1 MKTSRNSSGLSA
13 NTWIDSNQHSM
24 GNTENSEY
32 NTGFDNPVYDEKA
45 FDDSI
50 NVKKLPI
57 IGRLKKSTQ
66 YVLASLGLVVSG
78 GLLFG
83 SIWYNHNNA
92 IDLQVSKDAA
102 NELNFLMGQSKSDL
116 KNFITNDASSFS
128 QLKSLYVLI
137 DKDINY
143 IAGGNKLSDSSLKG
157 LTDYWSKVKQSLDN
171 ILSSQEAII
180 KTNKN
185 LDNVSSSM
193 TAVTTDALSAL
204 NNMSNPSSNAN
215 QKQVVYLSQIITILQ
230 RMDKNMI
237 ALKSPNANYQTIVA
251 QIWNDNKVLPLAY
264 NALLKGNSSLGT
276 LQSKEVVDQLTRS
289 FNNYQAI
296 SPMIIDIA
304 QNLNNMSK
312 MIEANN
318 KIIATNSNGIIEG
331 VKTSLLNYERSL
343 SLYEN
348 LVWVFAVL
356 FASFI
361 CLLMA
366 INTRENQKSFLALKQ
381 ERAMINDSIS
391 KIIED
396 LSVVG
401 QGNLGH
407 KVRLSEGRLMS
418 LSDSIN
424 ATLSKVADIIKNNL
438 VTIEK
443 VGITAK
449 EQVEINESIRA
460 KYKDQNGKINET
472 VTFFIEI
479 NSILQ
484 ELDRM
489 LKTSHDI
496 SNKSVTSIIRGTDA
510 IETAQKSISE
520 INTKIKDAQIRSS
533 NLWTST
539 NEISEIA
546 ANLMNLSER
555 MDVLAIHAKVQAA
568 KAGDAGQGFS
578 FIADGVKEMATFF
591 SENSKRINALIDT
604 TLQQITAMNGS
615 IKSSI
620 DEIDEGTRLTTIVDN
635 SFGVLDELS
644 GHLGDSIKKIDE
656 KYQFQ
661 KEQYEKITSSMNYV
675 IDLSDGISKSNNE
688 MSRKISDL
696 NKETDVLNKELK
708 VFSLKNPQK

>member
-1 MKTSRNSSGLSA
+1 MKTSRNSSGLSS
-13 NTWIDSNQHSM
+13 NTWIDSNQQSL

-32 NTGFDNPVYDEKA
+32 TGYDNPAYDEKA
-45 FDDSI
+45 FDENI

-66 YVLASLGLVVSG
+66 YILASLGLAVSG

-102 NELNFLMGQSKSDL
+102 NELNFLVGQSKSEI
-116 KNFITNDASSFS
+116 KHFISNDATSFS

-143 IAGGNKLSDSSLKG
+143 IAGGNKLNESSLKD
-157 LTDYWSKVKQSLDN
+157 LTNYWAKVKQSLDN
-171 ILSSQEAII
+171 ILSSQETII
-180 KTNKN
+180 KTNKS
-185 LDNVSSSM
+185 LDEVSSSM
-193 TAVTTDALSAL
+193 TSVTTDALSAL
-204 NNMSNPSSNAN
+204 NNMSKPSSNAN

-230 RMDKNMI
+230 RMDKNMV
-237 ALKSPNANYQTIVA
+237 ALKAPNANYQTIVS

-276 LQSKEVVDQLTRS
+276 LQSKEVIDQLTRS

-366 INTRENQKSFLALKQ
+366 INTKENQKSFLALKQ
-381 ERAMINDSIS
+381 ERAMINDGVS
-391 KIIED
+391 KMIED
-396 LSVVG
+396 LSIVG

-407 KVRLSEGRLMS
+407 KIRLSEGRLMS

-424 ATLSKVADIIKNNL
+424 TTIGKVSDIIRNNIL
-438 VTIEK
+438 AIEK

-449 EQVEINESIRA
+449 EQLEINESIKA
-460 KYKDQNGKINET
+460 KYKEQNGKINET

-479 NSILQ
+479 NTILQ

-489 LKTSHDI
+489 LKTSQDI
-496 SNKSVTSIIRGTDA
+496 SNKSGTSIVRGTDA

-520 INTKIKDAQIRSS
+520 INTKIKDAQSRAS

-546 ANLMNLSER
+546 ANLMSLSER

-578 FIADGVKEMATFF
+578 YIADGVKDMATFF

-604 TLQQITAMNGS
+604 TLQQITAINGA

-644 GHLGDSIKKIDE
+644 GHLSDSIKKIDE

-661 KEQYEKITSSMNYV
+661 KDQYEKITSSINNV
-675 IDLSDGISKSNNE
+675 VDVNEDISKSNNE

-696 NKETDVLNKELK
+696 NKETETLNKELK
-708 VFSLKNPQK
+708 VFNLKNPQK

>member
-1 MKTSRNSSGLSA
+1 MKTSRNSSGLSS
-13 NTWIDSNQHSM
+13 NTWIDSNQQSL

-32 NTGFDNPVYDEKA
+32 TGYDNPAYDEKA
-45 FDDSI
+45 FDENI

-66 YVLASLGLVVSG
+66 YILASLGLAVSG

-102 NELNFLMGQSKSDL
+102 NELNFLVGQSKSEI
-116 KNFITNDASSFS
+116 KHFISNDATSFS

-143 IAGGNKLSDSSLKG
+143 IAGGNKLNESSLKD
-157 LTDYWSKVKQSLDN
+157 LTDYWAKVKQSLDN
-171 ILSSQEAII
+171 ILSSQETIT
-180 KTNKN
+180 KTNKS
-185 LDNVSSSM
+185 LDEVSSSM
-193 TAVTTDALSAL
+193 TSVTTDALSAL
-204 NNMSNPSSNAN
+204 NNMSKPSANAN

-230 RMDKNMI
+230 RMDKNMV
-237 ALKSPNANYQTIVA
+237 ALKAPNANYQTIVS

-276 LQSKEVVDQLTRS
+276 LQSKEVIDQLTRS

-366 INTRENQKSFLALKQ
+366 INTKENQKSFLALKQ
-381 ERAMINDSIS
+381 ERAMINDGVS
-391 KIIED
+391 KMIED

-407 KVRLSEGRLMS
+407 KIRLSEGRLMS

-424 ATLSKVADIIKNNL
+424 TTIGKVSDIIRNNIL
-438 VTIEK
+438 AIEK

-449 EQVEINESIRA
+449 EQLEINESIKA
-460 KYKDQNGKINET
+460 KYKEQNGKINET

-479 NSILQ
+479 NTILQ

-489 LKTSHDI
+489 LKTSQDI
-496 SNKSVTSIIRGTDA
+496 SNKSGTSIVRGTDA

-520 INTKIKDAQIRSS
+520 INTKIKDAQSRAS

-546 ANLMNLSER
+546 ANLMSLSER

-578 FIADGVKEMATFF
+578 YIADGVKDMATFF

-604 TLQQITAMNGS
+604 TLQQITAINGA

-644 GHLGDSIKKIDE
+644 GHLSDSIKKIDE

-661 KEQYEKITSSMNYV
+661 KDQYEKITSSINNV
-675 IDLSDGISKSNNE
+675 VDVNEDISKSNNE

-696 NKETDVLNKELK
+696 NKETETLNKELK
-708 VFSLKNPQK
+708 VFNLKNPQK

>member
-1 MKTSRNSSGLSA
+1 MKTSRNSSGLSS
-13 NTWIDSNQHSM
+13 NTWIDSNQQSM

-32 NTGFDNPVYDEKA
+32 TGYDSPVYDEKA
-45 FDDSI
+45 FDESI

-66 YVLASLGLVVSG
+66 YIIASLGLAVSG

-102 NELNFLMGQSKSDL
+102 NELNFLVGQSKSEL
-116 KNFITNDASSFS
+116 KHFISNDATSFS

-143 IAGGNKLSDSSLKG
+143 IAGGDKLSESSLKS
-157 LTDYWSKVKQSLDN
+157 LTDYWSKVKQSLDS
-171 ILSSQEAII
+171 ILSSQETIS

-185 LDNVSSSM
+185 LDDVSNSM
-193 TAVTTDALSAL
+193 ASVTTDALSAL
-204 NNMSNPSSNAN
+204 NNMSKPSANAN
-215 QKQVVYLSQIITILQ
+215 PKQVVYLSQIITILQ
-230 RMDKNMI
+230 RMDKNMV
-237 ALKSPNANYQTIVA
+237 ALKAPNANYQAIVS

-304 QNLNNMSK
+304 QNLNNMGK

-361 CLLMA
+361 CLLMT
-366 INTRENQKSFLALKQ
+366 INTRENQRSFLALKQ

-401 QGNLGH
+401 QGNLSH
-407 KVRLSEGRLMS
+407 KIRLSEGRLMS

-424 ATLSKVADIIKNNL
+424 ATISKVADIIRNNAL
-438 VTIEK
+438 TIEK

-460 KYKDQNGKINET
+460 KYKEQSGKINET

-489 LKTSHDI
+489 LKTSQDI
-496 SNKSVTSIIRGTDA
+496 SNKSGTSIIRGKDA

-520 INTKIKDAQIRSS
+520 INTKIKDAQSRAS

-546 ANLMNLSER
+546 AHLMSLSER

-578 FIADGVKEMATFF
+578 FIADGVKDMATYF
-591 SENSKRINALIDT
+591 SEHSKRINALIDT
-604 TLQQITAMNGS
+604 TLQQITAINGAV
-615 IKSSI
+615 KSSI

-644 GHLGDSIKKIDE
+644 NHLGDSIKKIDE

-661 KEQYEKITSSMNYV
+661 KEQYEKITSSMNNA
-675 IDLSDGISKSNNE
+675 IDISDDISKSNNE

-708 VFSLKNPQK
+708 VFNLKNPQK

>member
-1 MKTSRNSSGLSA
+1 MKTSRNSSGLSS
-13 NTWIDSNQHSM
+13 NTWIDSNQQSL

-32 NTGFDNPVYDEKA
+32 TGYDNPAYDEKA
-45 FDDSI
+45 FDENI

-66 YVLASLGLVVSG
+66 YILASLGLAVSG

-102 NELNFLMGQSKSDL
+102 NELNFLVGQSKSEI
-116 KNFITNDASSFS
+116 KHFISNDATSFS

-143 IAGGNKLSDSSLKG
+143 IAGGNKLNESSLKD
-157 LTDYWSKVKQSLDN
+157 LTNYWAKVKQSLDN
-171 ILSSQEAII
+171 ILSSQETII
-180 KTNKN
+180 KTNKS
-185 LDNVSSSM
+185 LDEVSSSM
-193 TAVTTDALSAL
+193 TSVTTDALSAL
-204 NNMSNPSSNAN
+204 NNMSKPSANAN

-230 RMDKNMI
+230 RMDKNMV
-237 ALKSPNANYQTIVA
+237 ALKAPNANYQTIVS

-276 LQSKEVVDQLTRS
+276 LQSKEVIDQLTRS

-366 INTRENQKSFLALKQ
+366 INTKENQKSFLALKQ
-381 ERAMINDSIS
+381 ERAMINDGVS
-391 KIIED
+391 KMIED
-396 LSVVG
+396 LSIVG

-407 KVRLSEGRLMS
+407 KIRLNEGRLMS

-424 ATLSKVADIIKNNL
+424 TTIGKVSDIIRNNIL
-438 VTIEK
+438 AIEK

-449 EQVEINESIRA
+449 EQLEINESIKA
-460 KYKDQNGKINET
+460 KYKEQNGKINET

-479 NSILQ
+479 NTILQ

-489 LKTSHDI
+489 LKTSQDI
-496 SNKSVTSIIRGTDA
+496 SNKSGTSIVRGTDA

-520 INTKIKDAQIRSS
+520 INTKIKDAQSRAS

-546 ANLMNLSER
+546 ANLMSLSER

-578 FIADGVKEMATFF
+578 YIADGVKDMATFF

-604 TLQQITAMNGS
+604 TLQQITAINGA

-644 GHLGDSIKKIDE
+644 GHLSDSIKKIDE

-661 KEQYEKITSSMNYV
+661 KDQYEKITSSINNV
-675 IDLSDGISKSNNE
+675 VDVNEDISKSNNE

-696 NKETDVLNKELK
+696 NKETETLNKELK
-708 VFSLKNPQK
+708 VFNLKNPQK

>member
-1 MKTSRNSSGLSA
+1 
-13 NTWIDSNQHSM
+13 
-24 GNTENSEY
+24 
-32 NTGFDNPVYDEKA
+32 
-45 FDDSI
+45 
-50 NVKKLPI
+50 
-57 IGRLKKSTQ
+57 
-66 YVLASLGLVVSG
+66 
-78 GLLFG
+78 
-83 SIWYNHNNA
+83 
-92 IDLQVSKDAA
+92 
-102 NELNFLMGQSKSDL
+102 
-116 KNFITNDASSFS
+116 
-128 QLKSLYVLI
+128 
-137 DKDINY
+137 
-143 IAGGNKLSDSSLKG
+143 
-157 LTDYWSKVKQSLDN
+157 
-171 ILSSQEAII
+171 
-180 KTNKN
+180 
-185 LDNVSSSM
+185 
-193 TAVTTDALSAL
+193 
-204 NNMSNPSSNAN
+204 
-215 QKQVVYLSQIITILQ
+215 
-230 RMDKNMI
+230 
-237 ALKSPNANYQTIVA
+237 
-251 QIWNDNKVLPLAY
+251 
-264 NALLKGNSSLGT
+264 
-276 LQSKEVVDQLTRS
+276 
-289 FNNYQAI
+289 
-296 SPMIIDIA
+296 
-304 QNLNNMSK
+304 
-312 MIEANN
+312 
-318 KIIATNSNGIIEG
+318 
-331 VKTSLLNYERSL
+331 
-343 SLYEN
+343 
-348 LVWVFAVL
+348 
-356 FASFI
+356 
-361 CLLMA
+361 
-366 INTRENQKSFLALKQ
+366 
-381 ERAMINDSIS
+381 
-391 KIIED
+391 
-396 LSVVG
+396 VG

-496 SNKSVTSIIRGTDA
+496 SNKSVTSIVRGTDA

>member
-496 SNKSVTSIIRGTDA
+496 SNKSVTSIVRGTDA

>member
-1 MKTSRNSSGLSA
+1 MKTSRNSSGLSS
-13 NTWIDSNQHSM
+13 NTWIDSNQQSL

-32 NTGFDNPVYDEKA
+32 TGYDNPAYDEKA
-45 FDDSI
+45 FDENI

-66 YVLASLGLVVSG
+66 YILASLGLAVSG

-102 NELNFLMGQSKSDL
+102 NELNFLVGQSKSEI
-116 KNFITNDASSFS
+116 KHFISNDATSFS

-143 IAGGNKLSDSSLKG
+143 IAGGNKLNESSLKD
-157 LTDYWSKVKQSLDN
+157 LTDYWAKVKQSLDN
-171 ILSSQEAII
+171 ILSSQETIT
-180 KTNKN
+180 KTNKS
-185 LDNVSSSM
+185 LDEVSSSM
-193 TAVTTDALSAL
+193 TSVTTDALSAL
-204 NNMSNPSSNAN
+204 NNMSKPSANAN

-230 RMDKNMI
+230 RMDKNMV
-237 ALKSPNANYQTIVA
+237 ALKAPNANYQTIVS

-276 LQSKEVVDQLTRS
+276 LQSKEITDQLTRS

-318 KIIATNSNGIIEG
+318 KVIATNSNGIIEG

-366 INTRENQKSFLALKQ
+366 INTKENQKSFLALKQ
-381 ERAMINDSIS
+381 ERAMINDGVS
-391 KIIED
+391 KMIED

-407 KVRLSEGRLMS
+407 KIRLSEGRLMS

-424 ATLSKVADIIKNNL
+424 TTIGKVSDIIRNNIL
-438 VTIEK
+438 AIEK
-443 VGITAK
+443 IGITAK
-449 EQVEINESIRA
+449 EQLEINESIRA
-460 KYKDQNGKINET
+460 KYKEQNGKINET

-479 NSILQ
+479 NTILQ

-489 LKTSHDI
+489 LKTSQDI
-496 SNKSVTSIIRGTDA
+496 SNKSGTSIVRGTDA

-520 INTKIKDAQIRSS
+520 INTKIKDAQSRAS

-546 ANLMNLSER
+546 ANLMSLSER

-578 FIADGVKEMATFF
+578 YIADGVKDMATFF

-604 TLQQITAMNGS
+604 TLQQITAINGA

-644 GHLGDSIKKIDE
+644 GHLSDSIKKIDE

-661 KEQYEKITSSMNYV
+661 KDQYEKITSSINNV
-675 IDLSDGISKSNNE
+675 VDVNEDISKSNNE

-696 NKETDVLNKELK
+696 NKETETLNKELK
-708 VFSLKNPQK
+708 VFNLKNPQK

>member
-32 NTGFDNPVYDEKA
+32 NTGFDNLVYDEKA

-50 NVKKLPI
+50 KVKKLPI

-66 YVLASLGLVVSG
+66 YILASLGLVVSG

-102 NELNFLMGQSKSDL
+102 NELNFLVGQSKSEL
-116 KNFITNDASSFS
+116 KHFVTNDASSFS

-143 IAGGNKLSDSSLKG
+143 IAGGDKLSDSSLKG

-171 ILSSQEAII
+171 ILSSQEAIT

-185 LDNVSSSM
+185 LDNVSSAM
-193 TAVTTDALSAL
+193 TAVTADALSAL
-204 NNMSNPSSNAN
+204 NNMSNASSNAN
-215 QKQVVYLSQIITILQ
+215 QKQVVYLSQIITLLQ

-276 LQSKEVVDQLTRS
+276 LQSKEIADQLTRS

-361 CLLMA
+361 CLLMT

-396 LSVVG
+396 LSVVS

-424 ATLSKVADIIKNNL
+424 TTLSKVADIIRNNL
-438 VTIEK
+438 LTIEK

-449 EQVEINESIRA
+449 EQVEINESVRA
-460 KYKDQNGKINET
+460 KYKEQNGKINET

-520 INTKIKDAQIRSS
+520 INTKIKDAQLRSS

-635 SFGVLDELS
+635 SFAVLDELS
-644 GHLGDSIKKIDE
+644 GHLGDSIKRIDE

-675 IDLSDGISKSNNE
+675 IDLSDGISKGNNE

>member
-1 MKTSRNSSGLSA
+1 MKTSRNSSGLSS
-13 NTWIDSNQHSM
+13 NTWIDSNQQSL

-32 NTGFDNPVYDEKA
+32 TGYDNPAYDEKA
-45 FDDSI
+45 FDENI

-66 YVLASLGLVVSG
+66 YILASLGLAVSG

-102 NELNFLMGQSKSDL
+102 NELNFLVGQSKSEI
-116 KNFITNDASSFS
+116 KHFISNDATSFS

-143 IAGGNKLSDSSLKG
+143 IAGGNKLNESSLKD
-157 LTDYWSKVKQSLDN
+157 LTNYWAKVKQSLDN
-171 ILSSQEAII
+171 IISSQETIT
-180 KTNKN
+180 KTNKS
-185 LDNVSSSM
+185 LDEVSSSM
-193 TAVTTDALSAL
+193 TSVTTDALSAL
-204 NNMSNPSSNAN
+204 NNMSKPSANAN

-237 ALKSPNANYQTIVA
+237 ALKAPNANYQTIVS

-276 LQSKEVVDQLTRS
+276 LQSKEVIDQLTRS

-366 INTRENQKSFLALKQ
+366 INTKENQKSFLALKQ
-381 ERAMINDSIS
+381 ERAMINDGVS
-391 KIIED
+391 KMIED

-407 KVRLSEGRLMS
+407 KIRLSEGRLMS

-424 ATLSKVADIIKNNL
+424 TTIGKVSDIIRNNIL
-438 VTIEK
+438 AIEK

-449 EQVEINESIRA
+449 EQLEINESIKA
-460 KYKDQNGKINET
+460 KYKEQNGKINET

-479 NSILQ
+479 NTILQ

-489 LKTSHDI
+489 LKTSQDI
-496 SNKSVTSIIRGTDA
+496 SNKSGTSIVRGTDA

-520 INTKIKDAQIRSS
+520 INTKIKDAQSRAS

-546 ANLMNLSER
+546 ANLMSLSER

-578 FIADGVKEMATFF
+578 YIADGVKDMATFF

-604 TLQQITAMNGS
+604 TLQQITAINGA

-644 GHLGDSIKKIDE
+644 GHLSDSIKKIDE

-661 KEQYEKITSSMNYV
+661 KDQYEKITSSINNV
-675 IDLSDGISKSNNE
+675 VDVNEDISKSNNE

-696 NKETDVLNKELK
+696 NKETETLNKELK
-708 VFSLKNPQK
+708 VFNLKNPQK

>member
-1 MKTSRNSSGLSA
+1 MKTSRNSSGLSS
-13 NTWIDSNQHSM
+13 NTWIDSNQQSL

-32 NTGFDNPVYDEKA
+32 TGYDNPAYDEKA
-45 FDDSI
+45 FDENI

-66 YVLASLGLVVSG
+66 YILASLGLAVSG

-102 NELNFLMGQSKSDL
+102 NELNFLVGQSKSEI
-116 KNFITNDASSFS
+116 KHFISNDVTSFS

-143 IAGGNKLSDSSLKG
+143 IAGGNKLNESSLKG
-157 LTDYWSKVKQSLDN
+157 LTDYWAKVKQSLDN
-171 ILSSQEAII
+171 ILSSQETIT
-180 KTNKN
+180 KTNKS
-185 LDNVSSSM
+185 LDEVSSSM
-193 TAVTTDALSAL
+193 TSVTTDALSAL
-204 NNMSNPSSNAN
+204 NNMSKPSSNAN

-230 RMDKNMI
+230 RMDKNMV
-237 ALKSPNANYQTIVA
+237 ALKAPNANYQTIVS

-276 LQSKEVVDQLTRS
+276 LQSKEVIDQLTRS

-304 QNLNNMSK
+304 QNINNMSK

-366 INTRENQKSFLALKQ
+366 INTKENQKSFLALKQ
-381 ERAMINDSIS
+381 ERAMINDGVS
-391 KIIED
+391 KMIED

-407 KVRLSEGRLMS
+407 KIRLSEGRLMS

-424 ATLSKVADIIKNNL
+424 TTIGKVSDIIRNNIL
-438 VTIEK
+438 AIEK

-449 EQVEINESIRA
+449 EQLEINESIKA
-460 KYKDQNGKINET
+460 KYKEQNGKINET

-479 NSILQ
+479 NTILQ

-489 LKTSHDI
+489 LKTSQDI
-496 SNKSVTSIIRGTDA
+496 SNKSGTSIVRGTDA

-520 INTKIKDAQIRSS
+520 INTKIKDAQSRAS

-546 ANLMNLSER
+546 ANLMSLSER

-578 FIADGVKEMATFF
+578 YIADGVKDMATFF

-604 TLQQITAMNGS
+604 TLQQITAINGA

-644 GHLGDSIKKIDE
+644 GHLSDSIKKIDE

-661 KEQYEKITSSMNYV
+661 KDQYEKITSSINNV
-675 IDLSDGISKSNNE
+675 VDVNEDISKSNNE

-696 NKETDVLNKELK
+696 NKETETLNKELK
-708 VFSLKNPQK
+708 VFNLKNPQK

>member
-1 MKTSRNSSGLSA
+1 MKTSRNSSGLSS
-13 NTWIDSNQHSM
+13 NTWIDSNQQSL

-32 NTGFDNPVYDEKA
+32 TGYDNPAYDEKA
-45 FDDSI
+45 FDENI

-66 YVLASLGLVVSG
+66 YILASLGLAVSG

-102 NELNFLMGQSKSDL
+102 NELNFLVGQSKSEI
-116 KNFITNDASSFS
+116 KHFISNDATSFS

-143 IAGGNKLSDSSLKG
+143 IAGGNKLNESSLKD
-157 LTDYWSKVKQSLDN
+157 LTNYWAKVKQSLDN
-171 ILSSQEAII
+171 IISSQETIT
-180 KTNKN
+180 KTNKS
-185 LDNVSSSM
+185 LDEVSSSM
-193 TAVTTDALSAL
+193 TSVTTDALSAL
-204 NNMSNPSSNAN
+204 NNMSKPSANAN

-237 ALKSPNANYQTIVA
+237 ALKAPNANYQTIVS

-276 LQSKEVVDQLTRS
+276 LQSKEVIDQLTRS

-366 INTRENQKSFLALKQ
+366 INTKENQKSFLALKQ
-381 ERAMINDSIS
+381 ERAMINDGVS
-391 KIIED
+391 KMIED

-407 KVRLSEGRLMS
+407 KIRLSEGRLMS

-424 ATLSKVADIIKNNL
+424 TTIGKVSDIIRNNIL
-438 VTIEK
+438 AIEK

-449 EQVEINESIRA
+449 EQLEINESIKA
-460 KYKDQNGKINET
+460 KYKEQNGKINET

-479 NSILQ
+479 NTILQ

-489 LKTSHDI
+489 LKTSQDI
-496 SNKSVTSIIRGTDA
+496 SNKSGTSIVRGTDA

-520 INTKIKDAQIRSS
+520 INTKIKDAQSRAS
-533 NLWTST
+533 NLWAST

-546 ANLMNLSER
+546 ANLMSLSER

-578 FIADGVKEMATFF
+578 YIADGVKDMATFF

-604 TLQQITAMNGS
+604 TLQQITAINGA

-644 GHLGDSIKKIDE
+644 GHLSDSIKKIDE

-661 KEQYEKITSSMNYV
+661 KDQYEKITSSINNV
-675 IDLSDGISKSNNE
+675 VDVNEDISKSNNE

-696 NKETDVLNKELK
+696 NKETETLNKELK
-708 VFSLKNPQK
+708 VFNLKNPQK

>member
-1 MKTSRNSSGLSA
+1 MKTSRNSSGLSS
-13 NTWIDSNQHSM
+13 NTWIDSNQQSL

-32 NTGFDNPVYDEKA
+32 TGYDNPAYDEKA
-45 FDDSI
+45 FDENI

-66 YVLASLGLVVSG
+66 YILASLGLAVSG

-102 NELNFLMGQSKSDL
+102 NELNFLVGQSKSEI
-116 KNFITNDASSFS
+116 KHFISNDATSFS

-143 IAGGNKLSDSSLKG
+143 IAGGNKLNESSLKD
-157 LTDYWSKVKQSLDN
+157 LTDYWAKVKQSLDN
-171 ILSSQEAII
+171 ILSSQETIT
-180 KTNKN
+180 KTNKS
-185 LDNVSSSM
+185 LDEVSSSM
-193 TAVTTDALSAL
+193 TSVTTDALSAL
-204 NNMSNPSSNAN
+204 NNMSKPSANAN

-230 RMDKNMI
+230 RMDKNMV
-237 ALKSPNANYQTIVA
+237 ALKAPNANYQAIVS

-276 LQSKEVVDQLTRS
+276 LESKEVIDQLTRS

-296 SPMIIDIA
+296 SPTIIDIA

-312 MIEANN
+312 MIDANN
-318 KIIATNSNGIIEG
+318 KIIATNSNGIVEG

-366 INTRENQKSFLALKQ
+366 INTKENQKSFLALKQ
-381 ERAMINDSIS
+381 ERAMINDGVS
-391 KIIED
+391 KMIED

-407 KVRLSEGRLMS
+407 KIRLSEGRLMS

-424 ATLSKVADIIKNNL
+424 TTIGKVSDIIRNNIL
-438 VTIEK
+438 AIEK

-449 EQVEINESIRA
+449 EQLEINESIKA
-460 KYKDQNGKINET
+460 KYKEQNGKINET

-479 NSILQ
+479 NTILQ

-489 LKTSHDI
+489 LKTSQDI
-496 SNKSVTSIIRGTDA
+496 SNKSGTSIVRGTDA

-520 INTKIKDAQIRSS
+520 INTKIKDAQSRAS

-546 ANLMNLSER
+546 ANLMSLSER

-578 FIADGVKEMATFF
+578 YIADGVKDMATFF

-604 TLQQITAMNGS
+604 TLQQITAINGA

-644 GHLGDSIKKIDE
+644 GHLSDSIKKIDE

-661 KEQYEKITSSMNYV
+661 KDQYEKITSSINNV
-675 IDLSDGISKSNNE
+675 VDVNEDISKSNNE

-696 NKETDVLNKELK
+696 NKETETLNKELK
-708 VFSLKNPQK
+708 VFNLKNPQK